1 MTKKALEPTYFP
13 FFDYKSYSFSLGLET
28 PGGIWLSGHTASE
41 HSPATQ
47 TMVIVA
53 EGDLAAQ
60 ARVAHDKIQ
69 AILQASGL
77 GLRHVVRLVDY
88 VTPEG
93 LAQYAQLM
101 ELRREWFGN
110 PGPVISTVVVN
121 RLLRPTALIEI
132 EAVASPDG
140 GAVVSDGQGREMED
154 VIYFQTQLPL
164 KPGTNEVAFAG
175 DLVGQTQQIYDNTAR
190 LLQQAGLGFEQVVKT
205 VEFLTPAGL
214 PHYRDTGRVRQ
225 AFLSPNYPAA
235 TGIIMPSL
243 AHPDAMLQVDFV
255 ASRAPK
261 QIINPG
267 WSRYDQLT
275 YVPAAKAGHLLCL
288 AGQGALNPE
297 TQEMEHIGDIV
308 GQTRYVY
315 ANLMTVLEAAGV
327 GPEAVVKTIEFV
339 TPTGLPQYRETAR
352 VRREFFDRPYPAA
365 TGIICESLLRPEMLI
380 EVDAWAVAP

>member
-47 TMVIVA
+47 TMVISA
-53 EGDLAAQ
+53 EGDLVAQ
-60 ARVAHDKIQ
+60 ARVSHAKIES
-69 AILQASGL
+69 ILQASGL
-77 GLRHVVRLVDY
+77 ELQNVVRLVDY

-93 LAQYAQLM
+93 LAQYAQLA
-101 ELRREWFGN
+101 ELRRELFGDR
-110 PGPVISTVVVN
+110 GPVISTVVVN

-140 GAVVSDGQGREMED
+140 GAVVSDGQGREMGD
-154 VIYFQTQLPL
+154 VIYFQTQLPV
-164 KPGTNEVAFAG
+164 KPGTTEIACPG

-190 LLQQAGLGFEQVVKT
+190 LLQQAGLGFEHVVKT

-214 PHYRDTGRVRQ
+214 PYYRDTGRVRKVY
-225 AFLSPNYPAA
+225 LGPNYPAA

-243 AHPDAMLQVDFV
+243 AHPEALLQVDFV

-261 QIINPG
+261 QTINPG

-275 YVPAAKAGHLLCL
+275 YVPATKAGHLMCL

-327 GPEAVVKTIEFV
+327 GPEAIVKTIEFV
-339 TPTGLPQYRETAR
+339 TPAGLPHYRETAG

-365 TGIICESLLRPEMLI
+365 TGIICDSLLRPEMLI
-380 EVDAWAVAP
+380 EVDVWAVVP